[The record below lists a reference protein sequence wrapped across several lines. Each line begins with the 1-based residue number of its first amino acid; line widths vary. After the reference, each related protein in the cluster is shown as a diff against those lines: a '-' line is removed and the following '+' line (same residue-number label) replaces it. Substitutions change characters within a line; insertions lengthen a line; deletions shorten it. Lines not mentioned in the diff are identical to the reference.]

1 MPDAE
6 RARDQG
12 SAGQASLWQKYL
24 SCRLILYSQ
33 NNKFRDP
40 FAARITKKMNKLL
53 ASLLTASL
61 SVGFAQTLPFDF
73 ESATAGMQGYDGATF
88 TIVPNPSL
96 VGNTSS
102 NVAKIVKVN
111 ANDLWA
117 GGRIAGV
124 TSLNFTTAETSILS
138 MDVYTTQPVG
148 TVIKVKLEAPYTSE
162 VDAIT
167 TVSGGWQTL
176 LFDFGIPAPS
186 GSANLIIMPQP
197 FTNGGGNTFYFDNI
211 EQIGGSIAIPLP
223 GLPITFESGTNTDHF
238 FSFESAQ
245 LTVVPNP
252 YVTPANTSATVAKI
266 VRHLGA
272 PFGGSKITFT
282 SPINFATHT
291 VLTMKVW
298 TSAPIGTNVT
308 LKTEKP
314 FWGVERSVQ
323 TTKTSEWETLSFD
336 FAGSLS
342 DMPTLVF
349 LFDFVAGSSNVGN
362 GSANSTFY
370 FDDVKYAAIPLSS
383 DELTLLN
390 ALRVAPNPTS
400 DRWTFSAGRPIRVE
414 LCDLQG
420 KVISVAE
427 GSDDV
432 VVNAANLPSGIYIAR
447 IQSGETTVSQ
457 RVTKR

>member
-1 MPDAE
+1 
-6 RARDQG
+6 
-12 SAGQASLWQKYL
+12 
-24 SCRLILYSQ
+24 
-33 NNKFRDP
+33 
-40 FAARITKKMNKLL
+40 
-53 ASLLTASL
+53 
-61 SVGFAQTLPFDF
+61 
-73 ESATAGMQGYDGATF
+73 
-88 TIVPNPSL
+88 
-96 VGNTSS
+96 
-102 NVAKIVKVN
+102 
-111 ANDLWA
+111 
-117 GGRIAGV
+117 
-124 TSLNFTTAETSILS
+124 

-211 EQIGGSIAIPLP
+211 QQIAGSIATPLP

-282 SPINFATHT
+282 GPINFATHT

-349 LFDFVAGSSNVGN
+349 LFDFVAGSSSVGN

-383 DELTLLN
+383 DELSLMK

-400 DRWTFSAGRPIRVE
+400 DRWTFNAGAPIRVE

-420 KVISVAE
+420 KVIAVAE
-427 GSDDV
+427 GSEDV
-432 VVNAANLPSGIYIAR
+432 IVNAANLPSGIYVAR

-457 RVTKR
+457 RVTKL

>member
-1 MPDAE
+1 
-6 RARDQG
+6 
-12 SAGQASLWQKYL
+12 
-24 SCRLILYSQ
+24 
-33 NNKFRDP
+33 
-40 FAARITKKMNKLL
+40 MNKLL

>member
-1 MPDAE
+1 M
-6 RARDQG
+6 
-12 SAGQASLWQKYL
+12 
-24 SCRLILYSQ
+24 
-33 NNKFRDP
+33 NKF
-40 FAARITKKMNKLL
+40 L

-61 SVGFAQTLPFDF
+61 SVGFAQTLPFNF

-252 YVTPANTSATVAKI
+252 YVTAANPSATVAKI

-370 FDDVKYAAIPLSS
+370 FDDVKYAAIPLST

-420 KVISVAE
+420 KVIAVAE

>member
-1 MPDAE
+1 M
-6 RARDQG
+6 
-12 SAGQASLWQKYL
+12 
-24 SCRLILYSQ
+24 
-33 NNKFRDP
+33 NKF
-40 FAARITKKMNKLL
+40 L

-61 SVGFAQTLPFDF
+61 SVGFAQTLPFNF

-432 VVNAANLPSGIYIAR
+432 VVNAANLPSGIYVAR

>member
-1 MPDAE
+1 MSLTCTLIRFAKTFKIP
-6 RARDQG
+6 G
-12 SAGQASLWQKYL
+12 SIISPALHL
-24 SCRLILYSQ
+24 
-33 NNKFRDP
+33 
-40 FAARITKKMNKLL
+40 KMNKIL
-53 ASLLTASL
+53 AILLTASL
-61 SVGFAQTLPFDF
+61 SVGFAQTLPFNF

-96 VGNTSS
+96 VGNSSS

-111 ANDLWA
+111 VNNQWA

-124 TSLNFTTAETSILS
+124 TSLNFNSAEKSVLS

-167 TVSGGWQTL
+167 TVSGAWQTL
-176 LFDFGIPAPS
+176 VFDFGIPAPS

-211 EQIGGSIAIPLP
+211 EQIAGSIATPLP

-252 YVTPANTSATVAKI
+252 YVGATNTSATVAKI

-282 SPINFATHT
+282 GPINFATHT

-314 FWGVERSVQ
+314 FWGVERSVL

-349 LFDFVAGSSNVGN
+349 LFDFVAGSSSVGN

-383 DELTLLN
+383 DELSLMK

-400 DRWTFSAGRPIRVE
+400 DRWTFSAGAPIRVE

-420 KVISVAE
+420 KVIAVAE
-427 GSDDV
+427 GSEDV
-432 VVNAANLPSGIYIAR
+432 IVNAANLPSGIYIAR

-457 RVTKR
+457 RVTKL

>member
-1 MPDAE
+1 M
-6 RARDQG
+6 
-12 SAGQASLWQKYL
+12 
-24 SCRLILYSQ
+24 
-33 NNKFRDP
+33 NKF
-40 FAARITKKMNKLL
+40 L

-61 SVGFAQTLPFDF
+61 SVGFAQTLPFNF

>member
-1 MPDAE
+1 
-6 RARDQG
+6 
-12 SAGQASLWQKYL
+12 
-24 SCRLILYSQ
+24 
-33 NNKFRDP
+33 
-40 FAARITKKMNKLL
+40 MNKLL

-124 TSLNFTTAETSILS
+124 TSLNFNTAETSILS

-370 FDDVKYAAIPLSS
+370 FDDVKYAAIPLST
-383 DELTLLN
+383 DELSLMK

-400 DRWTFSAGRPIRVE
+400 DRWAFGAGRPIRVE

-420 KVISVAE
+420 KVIAVAE

-432 VVNAANLPSGIYIAR
+432 VVNAANLPSGIYVAR

>member
-1 MPDAE
+1 MGA
-6 RARDQG
+6 
-12 SAGQASLWQKYL
+12 
-24 SCRLILYSQ
+24 
-33 NNKFRDP
+33 
-40 FAARITKKMNKLL
+40 LL
-53 ASLLTASL
+53 NDLTSSIHGVLALLLTALYSTNELCAQFHLMRTLYTSL
-61 SVGFAQTLPFDF
+61 FAVAVTGAMAQTLPFDF

-96 VGNTSS
+96 VGNSS
-102 NVAKIVKVN
+102 NNVAKIVKVN
-111 ANDLWA
+111 VNNQWA

-197 FTNGGGNTFYFDNI
+197 FTNGGGTTFYFDNI
-211 EQIGGSIAIPLP
+211 EQIGGSIATPLP

-252 YVTPANTSATVAKI
+252 NVTAANTSATVAKI

-323 TTKTSEWETLSFD
+323 TSKTSEWETLSFD

-383 DELTLLN
+383 DELGLLN
-390 ALRVAPNPTS
+390 ALRVAPNPTL

-420 KVISVAE
+420 KMIAVAE
-427 GSDDV
+427 GSEDV
-432 VVNAANLPSGIYIAR
+432 IVNAANLPSGIYVAR

-457 RVTKR
+457 RVTKL

>member
-1 MPDAE
+1 MGHGGVLLNDLTSSIHGV
-6 RARDQG
+6 RA
-12 SAGQASLWQKYL
+12 L
-24 SCRLILYSQ
+24 
-33 NNKFRDP
+33 
-40 FAARITKKMNKLL
+40 
-53 ASLLTASL
+53 LLTALYSTNELCAQFHLMRKLYTSL
-61 SVGFAQTLPFDF
+61 FAVAVTGAMAQTLPFDF

-96 VGNTSS
+96 VGNSSS

-124 TSLNFTTAETSILS
+124 TSLNFNNPETSILS

-211 EQIGGSIAIPLP
+211 QQIAGSIATPLP

-282 SPINFATHT
+282 GPINFATHT

-383 DELTLLN
+383 DELSLMK

-400 DRWTFSAGRPIRVE
+400 DRWTFSAGAPIRVE

-420 KVISVAE
+420 KVIAVAE
-427 GSDDV
+427 GSEDV
-432 VVNAANLPSGIYIAR
+432 VVNAANLPSGIYVAR

-457 RVTKR
+457 RVTKL

>member
-1 MPDAE
+1 MGA
-6 RARDQG
+6 
-12 SAGQASLWQKYL
+12 
-24 SCRLILYSQ
+24 
-33 NNKFRDP
+33 
-40 FAARITKKMNKLL
+40 LL
-53 ASLLTASL
+53 NDLTSSIHGVLALLLTALYSTNELCAQFHLMRTLYTSL
-61 SVGFAQTLPFDF
+61 FAVAVTGAMAQTLPFDF

-111 ANDLWA
+111 VNNQWA

-197 FTNGGGNTFYFDNI
+197 FTNGGGTTFYFDNI
-211 EQIGGSIAIPLP
+211 EQIGGSIATPLP
-223 GLPITFESGTNTDHF
+223 GLPITFESGTSSDHF

-245 LTVVPNP
+245 LTVIPNP
-252 YVTPANTSATVAKI
+252 YVTLANTSATVAKI

-383 DELTLLN
+383 DELGLLN
-390 ALRVAPNPTS
+390 ALRVAPNPTL

-420 KVISVAE
+420 KVIAVAE

-432 VVNAANLPSGIYIAR
+432 VVNAANLPSGIYVAR
-447 IQSGETTVSQ
+447 IQSDETTVSQ